1 MACPTAPS
9 NAIGWPNGPRLPDA
23 AKRYC
28 RRPEGHKSQHR
39 PYQLLGGSMICS
51 TLWLRYFVWQDP
63 NAPLSFGIEAL
74 IAAFIAEQA
83 LV

>member
-1 MACPTAPS
+1 
-9 NAIGWPNGPRLPDA
+9 
-23 AKRYC
+23 
-28 RRPEGHKSQHR
+28 
-39 PYQLLGGSMICS
+39 MICS
-51 TLWLRYFVWQDP
+51 TLWLRYFVRQDP